1 MGYIAF
7 VVIIMN
13 WIAEKRKGLASGI
26 LLGGFLG
33 GGGLGGFI
41 AGYAIPTWGW
51 QSAFLIL
58 GLISVILTVIWFGTV
73 RMPISLEPPE
83 KKIDSPNEKR
93 GRWSKVFRMPE
104 TWLLSMVVF
113 GCAWVAFAIIAELPI
128 YMDYIGYGVTEVG
141 NVMIAVSIAYIVSA
155 VLGGGLSDVFAIK
168 MKNPVTGRAVGMSIG
183 VVVAIIGATFMPI
196 AGPMGL
202 GAVFIAAF
210 MAAFGSSWPQAV
222 YWAVPSEVYTSDLE
236 ALGTGFTG
244 GIGNIS
250 IPIVPIVMGIILA
263 PAWNLGWMT
272 CTIMSLLALVAC
284 LVLAK
289 ISQIRKRD

>member
-1 MGYIAF
+1 
-7 VVIIMN
+7 
-13 WIAEKRKGLASGI
+13 
-26 LLGGFLG
+26 
-33 GGGLGGFI
+33 
-41 AGYAIPTWGW
+41 
-51 QSAFLIL
+51 
-58 GLISVILTVIWFGTV
+58 
-73 RMPISLEPPE
+73 
-83 KKIDSPNEKR
+83 
-93 GRWSKVFRMPE
+93 
-104 TWLLSMVVF
+104 
-113 GCAWVAFAIIAELPI
+113 
-128 YMDYIGYGVTEVG
+128 
-141 NVMIAVSIAYIVSA
+141 
-155 VLGGGLSDVFAIK
+155 
-168 MKNPVTGRAVGMSIG
+168 
-183 VVVAIIGATFMPI
+183 
-196 AGPMGL
+196 MGL